1 MAIRK
6 WRDNNPAGTLE
17 MPAYMV
23 RYTTSKGRVRKER
36 MYAPDVAYLQGMLQR
51 KQCWPLSIKVEES
64 RQRTYRTRLKI
75 ADVISIMDQ
84 IQIQLEVN
92 INIDDAFRNLV
103 DEFPRG
109 KPRFVI
115 SHISDQINSTGR
127 VAEACGQFP
136 RIFPDYIQQM
146 ISVGESTGKLADS
159 FSRLVAYFQNADK
172 LKNTIISACMYPAMI
187 VAAMVAFIFVIFG
200 FTVPQLMKVYTEL
213 DIDLPQSTKIIL
225 AISNF
230 IKSNMIVLGICS
242 VLTPFV
248 LKKLFQSKWTR
259 PLIDWFLAKAAI
271 VGPITKDVCI
281 ARFATNLGALY
292 ESEIPIVQ
300 GLAICSRIAG
310 NALYNRGLTLT
321 RKIVEE
327 GRTIAEGLKES
338 KIFPTMV
345 ILTIRIGEEN
355 GKLDESLRR
364 LAEYHN
370 RKATEKVERALK
382 LFEPVMLVVLVCLAG
397 TLAYALLMPMMQ
409 MVESLSR

>member
-1 MAIRK
+1 
-6 WRDNNPAGTLE
+6 
-17 MPAYMV
+17 
-23 RYTTSKGRVRKER
+23 

-64 RQRTYRTRLKI
+64 RHRTYKTKLKT
-75 ADVISIMDQ
+75 ADLISILDQ

-115 SHISDQINSTGR
+115 SRISDQINSTGR

-146 ISVGESTGKLADS
+146 VSVGESTGKLSDA
-159 FSRLVAYFQNADK
+159 FRRLVAYFQNADQ
-172 LKNTIISACMYPAMI
+172 LKNTIVSACMYPAMI

-225 AISNF
+225 AMSDF
-230 IKSNMIVLGICS
+230 IKSNMIVLGICTII
-242 VLTPFV
+242 TPFL
-248 LKKLFQSKWTR
+248 LKKSFQSKLTR
-259 PLIDWFLAKAAI
+259 PIIDWFLAKAAVI
-271 VGPITKDVCI
+271 GPITKDVCI

-310 NALYNRGLTLT
+310 NAVYNRGLTIT

-327 GRTIAEGLKES
+327 GKTIAEGLKEA

-364 LAEYHN
+364 LADYHN
-370 RKATEKVERALK
+370 RKAREKVERTLK
-382 LFEPVMLVVLVCLAG
+382 LFEPVMLVVLVVMAG

-409 MVESLSR
+409 MVESLSK

>member
-1 MAIRK
+1 
-6 WRDNNPAGTLE
+6 
-17 MPAYMV
+17 MPAYLV

-64 RQRTYRTRLKI
+64 RQRSYKTKLAA
-75 ADVISIMDQ
+75 ADIISILDQ

-109 KPRFVI
+109 KPRFVV

-146 ISVGESTGKLADS
+146 VSVGESTGKLADA
-159 FSRLVAYFQNADK
+159 FRRLVTYFQNADQ

-200 FTVPQLMKVYTEL
+200 FTVPQLMKVYVEL

-225 AISNF
+225 AMSNF
-230 IKSNMIVLGICS
+230 IKSNMIVLGICTAI
-242 VLTPFV
+242 VPFL
-248 LKKLFQSKWTR
+248 LKKSFQSKLTR
-259 PLIDWFLAKAAI
+259 PIIDWFLAKAAVI
-271 VGPITKDVCI
+271 GPITKDICI

-300 GLAICSRIAG
+300 GLTICSRIAG
-310 NALYNRGLTLT
+310 NAIYNRGLTIT

-327 GRTIAEGLKES
+327 GKTIAEGLKEA

-364 LAEYHN
+364 LADYHN
-370 RKATEKVERALK
+370 RKAKEKVERTLK
-382 LFEPVMLVVLVCLAG
+382 LFEPVMLVVLVVMVG
-397 TLAYALLMPMMQ
+397 VLAYALLMPMMQ
-409 MVESLSR
+409 MVESLSK

>member
-1 MAIRK
+1 
-6 WRDNNPAGTLE
+6 
-17 MPAYMV
+17 
-23 RYTTSKGRVRKER
+23 

-51 KQCWPLSIKVEES
+51 KHCWPLSIKVEET
-64 RQRTYRTRLKI
+64 QHRTYKTKLKA
-75 ADVISIMDQ
+75 ADIISILDQ

-115 SHISDQINSTGR
+115 SHISDQINSSGR

-146 ISVGESTGKLADS
+146 ISVGESTGKLADA
-159 FSRLVAYFQNADK
+159 FRRLVAYFQNADQ
-172 LKNTIISACMYPAMI
+172 LKNTIVSACMYPAMI
-187 VAAMVAFIFVIFG
+187 VLAMVAFIFVIFG

-225 AISNF
+225 AMSEF
-230 IKSNMIVLGICS
+230 IKGNMIVLGIC
-242 VLTPFV
+242 TIIAPFF
-248 LKKLFQSKWTR
+248 LKKSFQWKVTR
-259 PLIDWFLAKAAI
+259 PIIDWFLAKAAI
-271 VGPITKDVCI
+271 IGPITKDVCI

-300 GLAICSRIAG
+300 GLTICSRIAG
-310 NALYNRGLTLT
+310 NAVYNRGLTIT
-321 RKIVEE
+321 RKFVEE
-327 GRTIAEGLKES
+327 GRTIAEGLKEAS
-338 KIFPTMV
+338 IFPTMV

-364 LAEYHN
+364 IADYHN
-370 RKATEKVERALK
+370 RKAREKVERALK
-382 LFEPVMLVVLVCLAG
+382 LFEPVMLVVLVVMAG

-409 MVESLSR
+409 MVESLSK